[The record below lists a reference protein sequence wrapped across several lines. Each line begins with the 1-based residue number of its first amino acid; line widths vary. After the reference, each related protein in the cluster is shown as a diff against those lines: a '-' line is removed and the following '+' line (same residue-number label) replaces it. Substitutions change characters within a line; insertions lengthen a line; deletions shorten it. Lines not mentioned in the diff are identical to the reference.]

1 MEFIENPYK
10 IIKSLSQLIDRF
22 AHENIDAKVYITT
35 LKNEYAIY
43 LEDNTFIL
51 VLLPNNN
58 ILFENLDIVSFLKW
72 VNQNIFDIVKIEL
85 DINLTQ
91 MYQSP
96 IVFYDCNKP
105 GCYYSSKERLK
116 AARVIQKY
124 AIPRY
129 NNPERPEVRE
139 RLMREF
145 NSLSF
150 GKKNRRTIIRSKRT
164 IIRSKRTMSNKKSN
178 VPSKIKRV
186 CKKLKIKL
194 SYKKKNGKRIL
205 KSLKTLKKQIK
216 QKVKKLKRKN

>member
-164 IIRSKRTMSNKKSN
+164 MSNKKSN